1 MLIILWNSLHWSGPH
16 STDSKQSRQ
25 HWALANNAGNEHL
38 PKATSTKELPNARI
52 EEDIEQH
59 DQDSPPLEGRFKY
72 HLEMEPDM
80 LRQLDQRLISN
91 EQLVVELKGIYAG
104 LVVVEAKCIEIDEK
118 QLASAKE
125 KDLCKRV
132 SLQNHQ
138 WQSLIALHRQV
149 HTLPRA
155 RRSTTYRAAFTNYL
169 STSYFLNTMTSSWRL
184 NIPLQAQRYVVW
196 PLSIQCPLDYGVTEF
211 TPFWKS

>member
-1 MLIILWNSLHWSGPH
+1 MIKILYSCRDFPSAECEENLRLFLRVRATVTNNNTLKFVATVPLLLEQCYISFTLSSL
-16 STDSKQSRQ
+16 STMSWKD
-25 HWALANNAGNEHL
+25 L
-38 PKATSTKELPNARI
+38 PVRGEPFQPKSVQ
-52 EEDIEQH
+52 EDIKQH

-72 HLEMEPDM
+72 HLEIEPDM

-91 EQLVVELKGIYAG
+91 EQLVEEVKGIYAG
-104 LVVVEAKCIEIDEK
+104 LVMVEAKCIEIDEK

-149 HTLPRA
+149 HTLSRA

-169 STSYFLNTMTSSWRL
+169 STS
-184 NIPLQAQRYVVW
+184 
-196 PLSIQCPLDYGVTEF
+196 
-211 TPFWKS
+211 